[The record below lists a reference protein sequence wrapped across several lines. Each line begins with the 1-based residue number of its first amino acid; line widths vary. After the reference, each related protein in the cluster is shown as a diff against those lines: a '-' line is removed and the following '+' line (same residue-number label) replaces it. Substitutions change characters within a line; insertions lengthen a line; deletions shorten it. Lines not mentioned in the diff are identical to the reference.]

1 MTKINL
7 ILFLNVKKKYL
18 TPFVIYSS
26 IMDGVS
32 YVHLLFEIHMRWKHM
47 ENMEEIVKLSLLY
60 DFYGELLTKHQKSIY
75 EDYFFNNI
83 GLSEIAEERGTSRQ
97 AVHDMVK
104 RCEKLLQGYEDKL
117 HLVER
122 FINTKN
128 MVKQVKEEAG
138 KLRALASCSSSEEL
152 EIIDRIDSLS
162 EHILDE
168 L

>member
-1 MTKINL
+1 
-7 ILFLNVKKKYL
+7 
-18 TPFVIYSS
+18 
-26 IMDGVS
+26 
-32 YVHLLFEIHMRWKHM
+32 M

-60 DFYGELLTKHQKSIY
+60 DFYGELLTRHQKSIY

-104 RCEKLLQGYEDKL
+104 RCEKLLQGYEDRL

-122 FINTKN
+122 FINTKD
-128 MVKQVKEEAG
+128 MVKQVKEEVN
-138 KLRALASCSSSEEL
+138 KLRDLKSCCTDEEVK
-152 EIIDRIDSLS
+152 IIDRIDSLS
-162 EHILDE
+162 EHILEE

>member
-1 MTKINL
+1 
-7 ILFLNVKKKYL
+7 
-18 TPFVIYSS
+18 
-26 IMDGVS
+26 
-32 YVHLLFEIHMRWKHM
+32 M

-138 KLRALASCSSSEEL
+138 KLRELASCSSSEEL

-162 EHILDE
+162 EHILEE

>member
-1 MTKINL
+1 MEK
-7 ILFLNVKKKYL
+7 
-18 TPFVIYSS
+18 
-26 IMDGVS
+26 MD
-32 YVHLLFEIHMRWKHM
+32 
-47 ENMEEIVKLSLLY
+47 EIVKLSLLY
-60 DFYGELLTKHQKSIY
+60 DFYGELLTVHQKSIC
-75 EDYFFNNI
+75 EDYFFNDI

-104 RCEKLLQGYEDKL
+104 RIEKLLLGYEEKL

-128 MVKQVKEEAG
+128 MIKQVKTYIDQLVSYDNVSNEE
-138 KLRALASCSSSEEL
+138 K
-152 EIIDRIDSLS
+152 EIIDKIGKLS

>member
-1 MTKINL
+1 MEK
-7 ILFLNVKKKYL
+7 
-18 TPFVIYSS
+18 
-26 IMDGVS
+26 MD
-32 YVHLLFEIHMRWKHM
+32 
-47 ENMEEIVKLSLLY
+47 EIVKLSLLY
-60 DFYGELLTKHQKSIY
+60 DFYGELLTEHQKSIC
-75 EDYFFNNI
+75 EDYFFNDI

-104 RCEKLLQGYEDKL
+104 RIEKLLLGYEEKL

-128 MVKQVKEEAG
+128 MIKQVKTYIDQLVSYNNVSNEE
-138 KLRALASCSSSEEL
+138 K
-152 EIIDRIDSLS
+152 EIIDKIGKLS

>member
-1 MTKINL
+1 MEK
-7 ILFLNVKKKYL
+7 
-18 TPFVIYSS
+18 
-26 IMDGVS
+26 MD
-32 YVHLLFEIHMRWKHM
+32 
-47 ENMEEIVKLSLLY
+47 EIVKLSLLY
-60 DFYGELLTKHQKSIY
+60 DFYGELLTEHQKSIC
-75 EDYFFNNI
+75 EDYFLNDI

-104 RCEKLLQGYEDKL
+104 RIEKLLLGYEEKL

-128 MVKQVKEEAG
+128 MIKQVKTYIDQLVSYDNVSNEE
-138 KLRALASCSSSEEL
+138 K
-152 EIIDRIDSLS
+152 EIIDKIGKLS

>member
-1 MTKINL
+1 MEK
-7 ILFLNVKKKYL
+7 
-18 TPFVIYSS
+18 
-26 IMDGVS
+26 MD
-32 YVHLLFEIHMRWKHM
+32 
-47 ENMEEIVKLSLLY
+47 EIVKLSLLY
-60 DFYGELLTKHQKSIY
+60 DFYGELLTDHQKSIC
-75 EDYFFNNI
+75 EDYFFNDI

-104 RCEKLLQGYEDKL
+104 RIEKLLLGYEEKL

-128 MVKQVKEEAG
+128 MIKQVKTYIDQLVSYDNVSNEE
-138 KLRALASCSSSEEL
+138 K
-152 EIIDRIDSLS
+152 EIIDKIGKLS

>member
-1 MTKINL
+1 
-7 ILFLNVKKKYL
+7 
-18 TPFVIYSS
+18 
-26 IMDGVS
+26 
-32 YVHLLFEIHMRWKHM
+32 M
-47 ENMEEIVKLSLLY
+47 EHMEEIVKLSLLY

-83 GLSEIAEERGTSRQ
+83 GLSEIAEERGISRQ

-104 RCEKLLQGYEDKL
+104 RCEKLLQGYEEKL

-122 FINTKN
+122 FISTKE
-128 MVKQVKEEAG
+128 MVKQVKEEVS
-138 KLRALASCSSSEEL
+138 KLRSLKNSLSNEEL

-162 EHILDE
+162 EHILEE

>member
-1 MTKINL
+1 
-7 ILFLNVKKKYL
+7 
-18 TPFVIYSS
+18 
-26 IMDGVS
+26 
-32 YVHLLFEIHMRWKHM
+32 
-47 ENMEEIVKLSLLY
+47 MEEIVKLSLLY
-60 DFYGELLTKHQKSIY
+60 DFYGELLTNDQKSIY

-122 FINTKN
+122 FICTKD
-128 MVKQVKEEAG
+128 MVKQVKEEVS
-138 KLRALASCSSSEEL
+138 KLRNLKTSSSNEEL

-162 EHILDE
+162 EHILEE

>member
-1 MTKINL
+1 MEK
-7 ILFLNVKKKYL
+7 
-18 TPFVIYSS
+18 
-26 IMDGVS
+26 MD
-32 YVHLLFEIHMRWKHM
+32 
-47 ENMEEIVKLSLLY
+47 EIVKLSLLY
-60 DFYGELLTKHQKSIY
+60 DFYGELLTEHQKSIC
-75 EDYFFNNI
+75 EDYFFNDI

-104 RCEKLLQGYEDKL
+104 RIEKLLLGYEEKL

-128 MVKQVKEEAG
+128 MIKQVKTYIDQLVTYDNVSNEE
-138 KLRALASCSSSEEL
+138 K
-152 EIIDRIDSLS
+152 EIIDKIGKLS